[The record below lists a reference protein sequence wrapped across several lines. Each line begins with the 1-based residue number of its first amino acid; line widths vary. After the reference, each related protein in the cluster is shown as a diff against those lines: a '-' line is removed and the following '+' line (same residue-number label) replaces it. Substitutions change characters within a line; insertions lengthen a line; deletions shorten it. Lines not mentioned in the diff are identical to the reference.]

1 MREYVRSFPWTAGP
15 RVQKD
20 SKGSSLALI
29 LHIFFNM
36 FVFVYSNYV
45 PRTNTPPHSL
55 PASIARSPKEQSFS
69 LGCTSDRRMPSSSK
83 SFEVCVVNVRSVKLW
98 T

>member
-1 MREYVRSFPWTAGP
+1 MREYVRSFPWTAGTG
-15 RVQKD
+15 VQKD

-36 FVFVYSNYV
+36 FVYSNYV
-45 PRTNTPPHSL
+45 HRTNTSTHSL
-55 PASIARSPKEQSFS
+55 PARQGA
-69 LGCTSDRRMPSSSK
+69 K
-83 SFEVCVVNVRSVKLW
+83 SFEVSIRSVKLW

>member
-1 MREYVRSFPWTAGP
+1 VREYVRSFPWTAAGTG
-15 RVQKD
+15 VQKD

-45 PRTNTPPHSL
+45 HRTNTSTHSL
-55 PASIARSPKEQSFS
+55 PAPIARSP
-69 LGCTSDRRMPSSSK
+69 RSK
-83 SFEVCVVNVRSVKLW
+83 KF
-98 T
+98 

>member
-1 MREYVRSFPWTAGP
+1 MSPGKRIQGRAAQDGLSLGRQTFDPEHPLAG
-15 RVQKD
+15 D

-45 PRTNTPPHSL
+45 HRTNTSTHSL
-55 PASIARSPKEQSFS
+55 PASIARSP
-69 LGCTSDRRMPSSSK
+69 RSK
-83 SFEVCVVNVRSVKLW
+83 KF
-98 T
+98 

>member
-1 MREYVRSFPWTAGP
+1 MREYVRSFPWTAGTG
-15 RVQKD
+15 VQKD

-45 PRTNTPPHSL
+45 HRTNTSTHSL
-55 PASIARSPKEQSFS
+55 PARQGA
-69 LGCTSDRRMPSSSK
+69 K
-83 SFEVCVVNVRSVKLW
+83 SFEVLVSVPLNLW

>member
-1 MREYVRSFPWTAGP
+1 MREYVRSFPWTAGTG
-15 RVQKD
+15 VQKD

-45 PRTNTPPHSL
+45 HRTNTSTHSL
-55 PASIARSPKEQSFS
+55 PASIAK
-69 LGCTSDRRMPSSSK
+69 GAK
-83 SFEVCVVNVRSVKLW
+83 SFEVCSIRSVKLW